1 MTFAGESCT
10 FASAVELSE
19 QDVMKNFVARL
30 EEDFVKEKKKKNS
43 KLISHSVKGS
53 RLHL

>member
-30 EEDFVKEKKKKNS
+30 EEDFMK
-43 KLISHSVKGS
+43 
-53 RLHL
+53 